1 LADFLFNITK
11 LDKNNKTINT
21 WKIDVT
27 LKNTLKTDQTGG
39 IDLYYSVVDF
49 YFVFLILDEKKRYIM
64 ITYCVSIFQFAY
76 TVEPL

>member
-1 LADFLFNITK
+1 MFNITK

-27 LKNTLKTDQTGG
+27 LKNTPKTDQTGG

>member
-1 LADFLFNITK
+1 MAEFLFNIWK